1 MSEHNSSL
9 FWLICTALSLTACTR
24 PASHVAPDSPPKE
37 AAEADI
43 VVADLPPPTSEEDKS
58 NVAKELAAPLP
69 ARIEFEA
76 GELAWA
82 KPDHRVVFHTKTESN
97 TLRDAKTLD
106 PIMGGWN
113 DAPKGTEDRT
123 GNFYHMLT
131 LPSSYDLFVSYF
143 PLEVKNSQPASARPW
158 PRWQG
163 FYFPEE
169 LSQDETPTLHI
180 FEVGALDRE
189 RTRYL
194 VGGLVVVIY
203 ANYDMR
209 VFIPEDTDYG
219 RWFRCSAIATPRYVE
234 RGCEDVE
241 VDAQLLTPTEVVLWP
256 GLDPS
261 SQTDIQ
267 PLLLNLSLYEAE
279 GNGFPRSDYN
289 LLDTKT
295 MRVKIHG
302 LYRP

>member
-1 MSEHNSSL
+1 MPERNSPLS
-9 FWLICTALSLTACTR
+9 WLICTALSLTACTR
-24 PASHVAPDSPPKE
+24 PASHVAPDRPPKE
-37 AAEADI
+37 ATEADI
-43 VVADLPPPTSEEDKS
+43 VVADLPPPASEEDKS

-123 GNFYHMLT
+123 DNFYHMLT
-131 LPSSYDLFVSYF
+131 LPSSHDLFVSYF

-194 VGGLVVVIY
+194 VGGLVVDIY

-219 RWFRCSAIATPRYVE
+219 RWFRCSAIATLRYVGK
-234 RGCEDVE
+234 GCEDVE
-241 VDAQLLTPTEVVLWP
+241 VDAQILTPTDVVLWP

-267 PLLLNLSLYEAE
+267 PLLISSKLHEAE

-295 MRVKIHG
+295 MRVSIAG